1 MAGNDVSIFLFRFE
15 LRGDGIDFVLNEA
28 IAGDMYPDVDE
39 KLRPLVHA
47 CSETLLR
54 YKRLSVSDII
64 MDGSFLVEGGF
75 EVMLSKGLGRHFP
88 QGEKDRLFQD
98 AKNIADLLASVMD
111 RRTQELQR
119 GEQLSQPPKRSPS
132 PRKVKE
138 GLGELGRAKHQ
149 QVKSQWLA
157 DGWQPRPGLKQL
169 RPEDLPPD
177 VTASSGYDHRGLCY
191 VFEHKK
197 LGELGRIVLSQV
209 REQKMLLQA
218 EIHNGRTK
226 PESATAKKKREIF
239 EKVVATVSAVFNPSY
254 SAHSRDSETTI
265 VQRIEFLHRSG
276 VTTALS
282 TRSPRVSQW
291 PLPLVPQTR
300 RPSAFP
306 LLNARRWWRRLT
318 ADGSPPTVASCC
330 SAPSSGN
337 SVSSIR
343 LRR

>member
-1 MAGNDVSIFLFRFE
+1 MKNIARNEVSIFLFRFE

-88 QGEKDRLFQD
+88 QEEKDRLFQD
-98 AKNIADLLASVMD
+98 AKHIADLLASVMN
-111 RRTQELQR
+111 RKTQELQK

-138 GLGELGRAKHQ
+138 GLGELGAKHQ
-149 QVKSQWLA
+149 QAKSQWLVE
-157 DGWQPRPGLKQL
+157 GWQPRPELKQL

-209 REQKMLLQA
+209 REQEMLLQA
-218 EIHNGRTK
+218 EIHNGRK
-226 PESATAKKKREIF
+226 KLESANAKKKREIF
-239 EKVVATVSAVFNPSY
+239 EKVVATVSAAFN
-254 SAHSRDSETTI
+254 
-265 VQRIEFLHRSG
+265 
-276 VTTALS
+276 
-282 TRSPRVSQW
+282 
-291 PLPLVPQTR
+291 
-300 RPSAFP
+300 
-306 LLNARRWWRRLT
+306 
-318 ADGSPPTVASCC
+318 
-330 SAPSSGN
+330 
-337 SVSSIR
+337 
-343 LRR
+343 